1 VTLRSRLGAFA
12 DRLVGSPTLALLASV
27 SAGAVYGLVCRILFS
42 GDTGPVGVLVAMSVS
57 FVFLVP
63 VGIGFLTL
71 TLAPDQL
78 LDSRAYRILSPWM
91 ASLLGLLGVWATGWE
106 GKICIAMMLPV
117 MLPLSNLGGLIAYR
131 MRRRP
136 RMRGRMYA
144 AGVFSILLLPYV
156 AGPVE
161 GGIPPAMRLRTVERA
176 IRIHAA
182 PDDVWRQI
190 VRVPRIRP
198 EEYGSSLVHRI
209 GFPRPVEATLSHPG
223 VGGVRRASFERGVV
237 FVETVTAWEP
247 DRLLAFT
254 IHADPT
260 TIPPGALDEH
270 VTVGG
275 EYFDVLDGTYR
286 IEPAGPRDVV
296 LHLSST
302 HRLSTRFNFY
312 ASLWSDLVMGQI
324 QANILQVVKHR
335 AEAG

>member
-1 VTLRSRLGAFA
+1 MTLRARLAA
-12 DRLVGSPTLALLASV
+12 LAERLAGSPTLALVVSV
-27 SAGAVYGLVCRILFS
+27 AAGAMYGIVSRMLFS
-42 GDTGPVGVLVAMSVS
+42 GSGGSGESLVVMSCS

-63 VGIGFLTL
+63 VAIGFLTL
-71 TLAPDQL
+71 TLAPDRL
-78 LDSRAYRILSPWM
+78 LDHRAYRVLSPWL
-91 ASLLGLLGVWATGWE
+91 ASLLSVMGVWVTGWE
-106 GKICIAMMLPV
+106 GTICIAMMLPV

-136 RMRGRMYA
+136 RMRGRVYA
-144 AGVFSILLLPYV
+144 AGVLSILLLPYV

-161 GGIPPAMRLRTVERA
+161 GGIPPAMRLRTVERT

-182 PDDVWRQI
+182 PGEVWRQI

-198 EEYGSSLVHRI
+198 EEYGTSLVHRI
-209 GFPRPVEATLSHPG
+209 GFPRPVQATLSHDG

-254 IHADPT
+254 IHADPE

-302 HRLSTRFNFY
+302 HRLSTRFNLY
-312 ASLWSDLVMGQI
+312 ASLWSDLVMRQI
-324 QANILQVVKHR
+324 QANILQVVKRR
-335 AEAG
+335 AEGR

>member
-1 VTLRSRLGAFA
+1 MTLRFRLRALG
-12 DRLVGSPTLALLASV
+12 DRLVGSPTLSLLFAV
-27 SAGAVYGLVCRILFS
+27 AAGAAYGLVCRILFS
-42 GDTGPVGVLVAMSVS
+42 GGNGSGSVLVAMSFS

-63 VGIGFLTL
+63 VAIGFLTL
-71 TLAPDQL
+71 TLAPDGL
-78 LDSRAYRILSPWM
+78 LDNRWYRVLAPWA
-91 ASLLGLLGVWATGWE
+91 ASLLSLMGVWVTGWE
-106 GKICIAMMLPV
+106 GTICIAMMIPV
-117 MLPLSNLGGLIAYR
+117 ILPLSNLGGLIAYR
-131 MRRRP
+131 MRRRSQL
-136 RMRGRMYA
+136 RGRLYA
-144 AGVFSILLLPYV
+144 AGVLSILLLPYA

-161 GGIPPAMRLRTVERA
+161 GAVPPALQMRTVERT

-182 PDDVWRQI
+182 PGEVWRQV

-198 EEYGSSLVHRI
+198 EEYGTSLVHRI
-209 GFPRPVEATLSHPG
+209 GFPRPVAATLSHEG

-254 IHADPT
+254 IHADPS

-275 EYFDVLDGTYR
+275 AYFDVLDGTYR
-286 IEPAGPRDVV
+286 IEPAGPGEVV

-324 QANILQVVKHR
+324 QANILRVVKHR
-335 AEAG
+335 AEAR